1 MRENKKPWTGTAQC
15 FDQEVEIDHH
25 SQMLKINC
33 KETNSWEVSQNHLI
47 RHIWYHTWKPVQN
60 WTIGMT
66 SMKPIR
72 ELKSSAANVSSR
84 PKGRFI
90 SPIYACKGKFVALE
104 MWQSKPT
111 QYKVGENV
119 RWIIINQ
126 GVSNENQS
134 GIDNRRWQDVYIQV
148 QSGLF
153 EIIQQGDTFN
163 ISKESREILQIP
175 IEISIQLL

>member
-1 MRENKKPWTGTAQC
+1 M
-15 FDQEVEIDHH
+15 
-25 SQMLKINC
+25 
-33 KETNSWEVSQNHLI
+33 I

-90 SPIYACKGKFVALE
+90 SPTYACKGKIVVLE
-104 MWQSKPT
+104 MWQSKPS

-153 EIIQQGDTFN
+153 ETIQQGDTLN
-163 ISKESREILQIP
+163 ISKRIKGDPPNPNFYSASTIRIRHGGLFTVDMLHKRDWTEDCK
-175 IEISIQLL
+175 

>member
-1 MRENKKPWTGTAQC
+1 M
-15 FDQEVEIDHH
+15 
-25 SQMLKINC
+25 
-33 KETNSWEVSQNHLI
+33 I

-90 SPIYACKGKFVALE
+90 SPTYACKGKIVVLE
-104 MWQSKPT
+104 MWQSKPS

-119 RWIIINQ
+119 RWIIMNQ

-153 EIIQQGDTFN
+153 EIIQQGDTLN
-163 ISKESREILQIP
+163 ISKRIKGDPPNPNFYSASTIRIRHGDLFTVDM
-175 IEISIQLL
+175 LHKRGWTADCK